1 MIHCIEELL
10 IGLLELGVLNACGSN
25 PSHQNTRRKGCVAKY
40 GHKWFRTR
48 TGLVDNLCPKYNE
61 QYTWEVFDPSM
72 VLTVAVFDNFLI
84 GEKGT
89 NGNKD
94 LKIGKV
100 CSIRI
105 STLEMGRVY
114 THSYPLLVLHPTG
127 VKKMG
132 ELHLAIR
139 FTCVSFVNM
148 KYSYS
153 KPLLPKMHYVRP
165 FSVIKQD
172 MLRHQAVNIAAMRPG
187 RAEPP
192 LRKEVVEYMSDVDL
206 HLWSMRRSKA
216 NFFRLMT
223 VFSGL
228 FAAGKW
234 FGDICM
240 WKNPITTVLVHVLY
254 LIIDA
259 FIWLNQQPSYSYM
272 NSDSIKQYFTFGET

>member
-1 MIHCIEELL
+1 MIHCIEELWRPP
-10 IGLLELGVLNACGSN
+10 IGLLELGVLNACCSN

-40 GHKWFRTR
+40 GHKWVRTR
-48 TGLVDNLCPKYNE
+48 AGLVDNLCPKYNE
-61 QYTWEVFDPSM
+61 QYTWEVFDPST

-100 CSIRI
+100 RSIQI
-105 STLEMGRVY
+105 STLETGCVF

-148 KYSYS
+148 MYLYS
-153 KPLLPKMHYVRP
+153 KPLLPKMHYARP
-165 FSVIKQD
+165 FSVIQQD
-172 MLRHQAVNIAAMRPG
+172 ICCVTKLSIYIVAMRLG

-192 LRKEVVEYMSDVDL
+192 LRKEVVEYMSDVDS
-206 HLWSMRRSKA
+206 HLWSTRRSKA
-216 NFFRLMT
+216 NFLKLKMI
-223 VFSGL
+223 GL
-228 FAAGKW
+228 YPPHMNIKISQAE
-234 FGDICM
+234 
-240 WKNPITTVLVHVLY
+240 VVHPDELDEEFDTY
-254 LIIDA
+254 LDK
-259 FIWLNQQPSYSYM
+259 P
-272 NSDSIKQYFTFGET
+272 